1 MFLNVTSASFNTLD
15 VKGQASSTNLARVRP
30 EWEHDGIYLQIV
42 MSHAVEFMLQIAIFL
57 C

>member
-1 MFLNVTSASFNTLD
+1 MLFNVYSASFNTLD
-15 VKGQASSTNLARVRP
+15 LKGQASSTNLARVRP